1 MDLQGVLFDFD
12 GLILDTETPEF
23 TTIAEV
29 FTDHGV
35 SLTLAE
41 WTARIGRGDNPD
53 WTEMLVDALGSAPD
67 GLEDLRRVWRE
78 RLDVVIAQEAVRPGV
93 LELADAATAAGV
105 GVAVA
110 SSSSSAWVEGH
121 LARLGVAD
129 RFGPRATRDDVGHA
143 RAKPNPDLFLLA
155 ADRLGVDPRGCVVL
169 EDSQAGVTAG
179 NAAGCVTVA
188 VPGAMTADLDFS
200 HADHVVSS
208 VADLDLDRLQAMVG
222 GSA

>member
-1 MDLQGVLFDFD
+1 MLFDFD

-35 SLTLAE
+35 TLTMQE

-53 WTEMLVDALGSAPD
+53 WTELLADALGAPPA
-67 GLEDLRRVWRE
+67 GVAQVRAAWRT
-78 RLDVVIAQEAVRPGV
+78 RLDEVIAQEAVRPGV

-110 SSSSSAWVEGH
+110 SSSPLDWVDGH
-121 LARLGVAD
+121 LSRLGVAD
-129 RFGPRATRDDVGHA
+129 RFGPRATRDDVGPA
-143 RAKPNPDLFLLA
+143 RAKPHPDLFLLA
-155 ADRLGVDPRGCVVL
+155 ASRLGVDPTRCVVL
-169 EDSQAGVTAG
+169 EDSHAGVRAG

-188 VPGAMTADLDFS
+188 VPGAMTADVDFS
-200 HADHVVSS
+200 HADHVVGS
-208 VADLDLDRLQAMVG
+208 VAELDLERLADMVTTKAG
-222 GSA
+222 VR